1 VLIGI
6 DASRATGDRLTGTE
20 RYSRELIAALIRIAP
35 QHHYHLYVRDQL
47 PLPEGEGEGRGEG
60 RDEGQVETVHVSAP
74 RLWTHLGLA
83 RELAANPPDA
93 LFVPSHVLPA
103 AFIQPGMGKGIRAVA
118 TIHDLGYRHFPQAH
132 PAMQRSYLDLGTRF
146 TAARADAVLAD
157 SCATL
162 RDLVAFYGVPP
173 HKVRVAYP
181 GHIPLVEVSEGQIE
195 AALTKFGLRPQQPYA
210 LHVGTLQPRKNL
222 RRLIH
227 AWAKADRSN
236 DAQLVLAGG
245 QGWGGED
252 LHAEIEALGMQAS
265 VKLLGYVSD
274 EEKSALMHSA
284 RAFVFPSLYE
294 GFGFPV
300 LEAQSAGVPVACSN
314 TSSLPEVAGDAALLF
329 DPQDVNAMTDA
340 LNRVMR
346 DQPLRVD
353 LSVKGRRNV
362 ARFTWGACARIALAA
377 IEMDSTSKV
386 ESM

>member
-1 VLIGI
+1 MLIGI

-35 QHHYHLYVRDQL
+35 QHRFRLYVRNIL
-47 PLPEGEGEGRGEG
+47 RSPLGEGLGGG
-60 RDEGQVETVHVSAP
+60 VEVVHISAL

-146 TAARADAVLAD
+146 TAARADAVLVD

-162 RDLVAFYGVPP
+162 RDVVAFYSAPQ

-181 GHIPLVEVSEGQIE
+181 GHIPLVDVSATQIE
-195 AALTKFGLRPQQPYA
+195 ATLAKFGLRQRQLFA

-222 RRLIH
+222 RRLIQ
-227 AWAKADRSN
+227 AWAEADRSD

-252 LHAEIEALGMQAS
+252 LTADIAAMGVQAS

-274 EEKSALMHSA
+274 EEKSALMRSA

-329 DPQDVNAMTDA
+329 DPQDVHAMSDA
-340 LNRVMR
+340 INCVMHDESLR
-346 DQPLRVD
+346 DD
-353 LSVKGRRNV
+353 LSMKGRRNIG
-362 ARFTWGACARIALAA
+362 RFTWDACAHIALAA
-377 IEMDSTSKV
+377 IEGK
-386 ESM
+386 